1 VFSVLSISLELLAAL
16 AVFFTS
22 QSTLPTLVAILLA
35 ILASV
40 QSVWW
45 WVSDSSAWLKV
56 WLEGEPL
63 TFDDE
68 GEPDLF
74 DKLPT
79 GNSSGEA
86 GLPLLNTSAYFHEE
100 KLARTRKLAADR
112 VVPAHDALSAHA
124 RVFYA
129 GLLAGLF
136 GTGAAMYGLAINL
149 YPSTL
154 AGSIIAS
161 IGFVTLAC
169 ALVSAEDISQSESES
184 RQDGRSEQ

>member
-1 VFSVLSISLELLAAL
+1 MTSKQSSLRLEVAKAIQNNGLKATVFSVVSISLELFAAV
-16 AVFFTS
+16 AVFLTS
-22 QSTLPTLVAILLA
+22 QSTLTTFVAILLA

-40 QSVWW
+40 QSVGW
-45 WVSDSSAWLKV
+45 WVSDSSEWLKV
-56 WLEGEPL
+56 WLEGEPP
-63 TFDDE
+63 TFEDE
-68 GEPDLF
+68 EF
-74 DKLPT
+74 DNP
-79 GNSSGEA
+79 
-86 GLPLLNTSAYFHEE
+86 
-100 KLARTRKLAADR
+100 TRKLAANR

-149 YPSTL
+149 FPSTL

-169 ALVSAEDISQSESES
+169 ALVSAEDVSQSESES

>member
-1 VFSVLSISLELLAAL
+1 MTSKQSSLRLEVAKAIHNNGLKTTVFSVLSISLELLAAL

-68 GEPDLF
+68 EEPDLF
-74 DKLPT
+74 DKLPRQ
-79 GNSSGEA
+79 
-86 GLPLLNTSAYFHEE
+86 AY
-100 KLARTRKLAADR
+100 L
-112 VVPAHDALSAHA
+112 
-124 RVFYA
+124 
-129 GLLAGLF
+129 
-136 GTGAAMYGLAINL
+136 
-149 YPSTL
+149 
-154 AGSIIAS
+154 
-161 IGFVTLAC
+161 C
-169 ALVSAEDISQSESES
+169 
-184 RQDGRSEQ
+184 